1 MLPSLVS
8 SSARDK
14 SAEVVAAASE
24 VSVGSVMVAVAV
36 VPTVGQSVATVQQP
50 GISLS
55 VSLGGR
61 LPLLPAVVAVVVAEA
76 VVAVVAGVGVGSVA
90 VGKVPVAD
98 GPVAVGPVEQPG
110 LSLSLRIGLSL
121 SSGLPLLPR
130 LLNSWLGSGHRGGR
144 DNSNETTMSAGHH
157 SAGVVLAS
165 GGGGVDDGG
174 HGVGGVGEGRAD
186 GVGKV
191 VACGV
196 REGGVGLGVHRGE
209 RGSEKQELH
218 DDGAQKMCGSTMG
231 VSGGL
236 SFYTSGPRNQQR

>member
-1 MLPSLVS
+1 MLPSLLS

-14 SAEVVAAASE
+14 SAKIVAAASE
-24 VSVGSVMVAVAV
+24 VSVGSVVVAVAV
-36 VPTVGQSVATVQQP
+36 VPTVGESVATVQQP
-50 GISLS
+50 GISLRGSLS
-55 VSLGGR
+55 VSLGGC

-76 VVAVVAGVGVGSVA
+76 VVAVVVSVGVGSVA
-90 VGKVPVAD
+90 VGKVTVAD

-121 SSGLPLLPR
+121 SGGLPLLPR
-130 LLNSWLGSGHRGGR
+130 LLNSGLSSGNRGGR
-144 DNSNETTMSAGHH
+144 DNSNEATVSAGHH

-165 GGGGVDDGG
+165 SGGGVDDGG
-174 HGVGGVGEGRAD
+174 DGVGGVGEGRAD

-196 REGGVGLGVHRGE
+196 GEGGVGLGVHGSE

-218 DDGAQKMCGSTMG
+218 DDGAQKMCGG
-231 VSGGL
+231 
-236 SFYTSGPRNQQR
+236 RRR

>member
-1 MLPSLVS
+1 MLASLLS

-24 VSVGSVMVAVAV
+24 VSVGSV
-36 VPTVGQSVATVQQP
+36 
-50 GISLS
+50 
-55 VSLGGR
+55 
-61 LPLLPAVVAVVVAEA
+61 VVAVVVAEA
-76 VVAVVAGVGVGSVA
+76 VVAVVASVGVGSVA
-90 VGKVPVAD
+90 VGKVTVAD

-130 LLNSWLGSGHRGGR
+130 LLNSGLGSGNRGGR
-144 DNSNETTMSAGHH
+144 DNSNEATVSTGHH

-174 HGVGGVGEGRAD
+174 DGVGGVGEGRAV
-186 GVGKV
+186 GVRKV
-191 VACGV
+191 VACRVG
-196 REGGVGLGVHRGE
+196 EGRVGLGVHRGK

-218 DDGAQKMCGSTMG
+218 DDGAQKMCGSTM
-231 VSGGL
+231 
-236 SFYTSGPRNQQR
+236 

>member
-1 MLPSLVS
+1 MLPSLLS

-24 VSVGSVMVAVAV
+24 VSIGSMVVAVAV
-36 VPTVGQSVATVQQP
+36 IPTVGESVATVQQP
-50 GISLS
+50 GISLRGSLS
-55 VSLGGR
+55 VSLSSC
-61 LPLLPAVVAVVVAEA
+61 LPLLPAVVAIVVAKA

-90 VGKVPVAD
+90 VGKVTVAD

-121 SSGLPLLPR
+121 SGGLPLLPR
-130 LLNSWLGSGHRGGR
+130 LLNSGLSRGNRGSR
-144 DNSNETTMSAGHH
+144 DNSNETTVSAGHH
-157 SAGVVLAS
+157 STSVVLAS
-165 GGGGVDDGG
+165 GGGDS
-174 HGVGGVGEGRAD
+174 VGGVGEGRAD

-196 REGGVGLGVHRGE
+196 REGGVGLGVHGGE

-218 DDGAQKMCGSTMG
+218 DDGAQKMC
-231 VSGGL
+231 
-236 SFYTSGPRNQQR
+236 

>member
-1 MLPSLVS
+1 MLPSLLS

-14 SAEVVAAASE
+14 STKVVAAASE

-36 VPTVGQSVATVQQP
+36 VPTVGESVATVQQP
-50 GISLS
+50 GIGLRGSLS

-61 LPLLPAVVAVVVAEA
+61 LPLLPAVVAVVVAKA

-90 VGKVPVAD
+90 VSKVAVAD

-121 SSGLPLLPR
+121 SGGFPLLPR
-130 LLNSWLGSGHRGGR
+130 LLDSGLSSGNRGGR
-144 DNSNETTMSAGHH
+144 DNSNEATVSAGHH
-157 SAGVVLAS
+157 S
-165 GGGGVDDGG
+165 GGGVDDGG
-174 HGVGGVGEGRAD
+174 DGVGGVGEGRAD

-196 REGGVGLGVHRGE
+196 GE
-209 RGSEKQELH
+209 
-218 DDGAQKMCGSTMG
+218 
-231 VSGGL
+231 
-236 SFYTSGPRNQQR
+236 

>member
-1 MLPSLVS
+1 MLPSLLS

-36 VPTVGQSVATVQQP
+36 VPTVGESVATVQQP
-50 GISLS
+50 GVSLRGSLS
-55 VSLGGR
+55 VSLGSR

-76 VVAVVAGVGVGSVA
+76 VVAVVGVGSVA
-90 VGKVPVAD
+90 VGKVTVAD

-110 LSLSLRIGLSL
+110 LGLSLRIGLSL

-130 LLNSWLGSGHRGGR
+130 LLNSGLSSGNRGSR

-165 GGGGVDDGG
+165 GGSGVDDGG
-174 HGVGGVGEGRAD
+174 DGVGGVGEGRAV

-196 REGGVGLGVHRGE
+196 REGGVG
-209 RGSEKQELH
+209 
-218 DDGAQKMCGSTMG
+218 
-231 VSGGL
+231 
-236 SFYTSGPRNQQR
+236 P

>member
-1 MLPSLVS
+1 MLPSLLS

-36 VPTVGQSVATVQQP
+36 VPTVGESVATVQQP
-50 GISLS
+50 GISLRGSLS

-90 VGKVPVAD
+90 VGKVAVAD
-98 GPVAVGPVEQPG
+98 RPVAVGSVEQPG

-121 SSGLPLLPR
+121 SGGFPLLPR
-130 LLNSWLGSGHRGGR
+130 LLNSGLSSGNRGGR

-165 GGGGVDDGG
+165 GGSGVDDGG
-174 HGVGGVGEGRAD
+174 EGVGGVAEGRAV
-186 GVGKV
+186 GVRKV
-191 VACGV
+191 VACRV
-196 REGGVGLGVHRGE
+196 REGGVGLGVHGGE

-218 DDGAQKMCGSTMG
+218 DDGAQKMCG
-231 VSGGL
+231 
-236 SFYTSGPRNQQR
+236 

>member
-1 MLPSLVS
+1 MLPSLLS

-36 VPTVGQSVATVQQP
+36 VPTVGESVATVQQP
-50 GISLS
+50 GISLRGSLS
-55 VSLGGR
+55 VSLGSR
-61 LPLLPAVVAVVVAEA
+61 LPLLPAVVAVVVS
-76 VVAVVAGVGVGSVA
+76 VGVGSVA
-90 VGKVPVAD
+90 VGKVTVAD

-121 SSGLPLLPR
+121 SDGLPLLPR
-130 LLNSWLGSGHRGGR
+130 LLNSGLGSGNRGGR

-174 HGVGGVGEGRAD
+174 EGVGGVGEGRAV
-186 GVGKV
+186 GVRKV
-191 VACGV
+191 VACRVG
-196 REGGVGLGVHRGE
+196 EGRVGLGVHRGK

-218 DDGAQKMCGSTMG
+218 DDGAQKMCG
-231 VSGGL
+231 
-236 SFYTSGPRNQQR
+236 

>member
-1 MLPSLVS
+1 MLPSLLS

-14 SAEVVAAASE
+14 SAEVVAATSE
-24 VSVGSVMVAVAV
+24 VSVGSMMVAVAV
-36 VPTVGQSVATVQQP
+36 VPTIGESVAAVQQP
-50 GISLS
+50 GISLRGSFS
-55 VSLGGR
+55 VSLSSR

-76 VVAVVAGVGVGSVA
+76 VVAVVVSVGVGSVA
-90 VGKVPVAD
+90 VGKVAVAD

-121 SSGLPLLPR
+121 SGGLPLLPR
-130 LLNSWLGSGHRGGR
+130 LLNSGLGRCNRCGR
-144 DNSNETTMSAGHH
+144 DNSNETTVSARHH

-174 HGVGGVGEGRAD
+174 EGVGGVGEGRAV

-196 REGGVGLGVHRGE
+196 GEGGVGLGVHGGK

-218 DDGAQKMCGSTMG
+218 DDGAQKMCG
-231 VSGGL
+231 
-236 SFYTSGPRNQQR
+236 

>member
-1 MLPSLVS
+1 MLPSLLS

-24 VSVGSVMVAVAV
+24 VSIGSMVVAVAV
-36 VPTVGQSVATVQQP
+36 IPTVGESVATVQQP
-50 GISLS
+50 GISLRGSLS
-55 VSLGGR
+55 VSLSSC
-61 LPLLPAVVAVVVAEA
+61 LPLLPA

-90 VGKVPVAD
+90 VGKVAVAD

-110 LSLSLRIGLSL
+110 LSLGLRIGLSL
-121 SSGLPLLPR
+121 SGGLPLLPR
-130 LLNSWLGSGHRGGR
+130 LLNSGLSRGNRCGR
-144 DNSNETTMSAGHH
+144 NNSNKTTVSAGHH

-174 HGVGGVGEGRAD
+174 DSVGGVGEGRAD

-196 REGGVGLGVHRGE
+196 RDGRVGLGVHGGE

-218 DDGAQKMCGSTMG
+218 DDGAQKMC
-231 VSGGL
+231 
-236 SFYTSGPRNQQR
+236 

>member
-1 MLPSLVS
+1 MLPSLLS

-14 SAEVVAAASE
+14 SAKVVAAASE
-24 VSVGSVMVAVAV
+24 VSVGSVVVAVAV
-36 VPTVGQSVATVQQP
+36 VPTVGESVATVQQP
-50 GISLS
+50 GIGLRGSLS
-55 VSLGGR
+55 VSLSSR
-61 LPLLPAVVAVVVAEA
+61 LPLLPA

-90 VGKVPVAD
+90 VSKVAVAD

-121 SSGLPLLPR
+121 SGGLPLLPR
-130 LLNSWLGSGHRGGR
+130 LLNSGLSSGNRGGR
-144 DNSNETTMSAGHH
+144 DNSNKATVSARHH

-165 GGGGVDDGG
+165 GGAGVDDGG
-174 HGVGGVGEGRAD
+174 DGVGGVGEGRAD

-196 REGGVGLGVHRGE
+196 GEGGVGLGVHGGE

-218 DDGAQKMCGSTMG
+218 DDGAQKMC
-231 VSGGL
+231 
-236 SFYTSGPRNQQR
+236 

>member
-1 MLPSLVS
+1 MLPSLLS

-36 VPTVGQSVATVQQP
+36 VPTVGESVATVQQP
-50 GISLS
+50 GISLRGSLS
-55 VSLGGR
+55 VSLGSR
-61 LPLLPAVVAVVVAEA
+61 LPLLPAVVAVVVAQA
-76 VVAVVAGVGVGSVA
+76 VVAIVASVGVGSVA
-90 VGKVPVAD
+90 VGKVTVAD

-130 LLNSWLGSGHRGGR
+130 LLNSWLSRGSR
-144 DNSNETTMSAGHH
+144 DNSNETPVSARHH
-157 SAGVVLAS
+157 SSGVVLAS

-174 HGVGGVGEGRAD
+174 DGVGGVGEGRAD

-191 VACGV
+191 VACSVG
-196 REGGVGLGVHRGE
+196 EGGVGLGVHGGE

-218 DDGAQKMCGSTMG
+218 DDGAQKMC
-231 VSGGL
+231 
-236 SFYTSGPRNQQR
+236 

>member
-1 MLPSLVS
+1 MLPSLLS

-24 VSVGSVMVAVAV
+24 VSIGSMVVAVAV
-36 VPTVGQSVATVQQP
+36 VPTVGESVATVQQP
-50 GISLS
+50 GISLRGSLS
-55 VSLGGR
+55 VSLSSC
-61 LPLLPAVVAVVVAEA
+61 LPLLPAVVAVVVAKA

-90 VGKVPVAD
+90 VGQVAVAD

-130 LLNSWLGSGHRGGR
+130 LLNSGPSSGNRGGR
-144 DNSNETTMSAGHH
+144 DNSNETTVSAGHH

-174 HGVGGVGEGRAD
+174 DGVGGVGEGRAE

-196 REGGVGLGVHRGE
+196 GEGGVGLGVDGGE
-209 RGSEKQELH
+209 RGSKQQELH
-218 DDGAQKMCGSTMG
+218 DDGAQKMC
-231 VSGGL
+231 
-236 SFYTSGPRNQQR
+236 

>member
-1 MLPSLVS
+1 MLPSLLS

-24 VSVGSVMVAVAV
+24 VSIGSMMVAVAV
-36 VPTVGQSVATVQQP
+36 VPTVGESVATVQQP
-50 GISLS
+50 GISLRGSLS
-55 VSLGGR
+55 VSLGSC
-61 LPLLPAVVAVVVAEA
+61 LPLLPAVVAVVVAKA

-90 VGKVPVAD
+90 VGKVAVAD

-110 LSLSLRIGLSL
+110 LGLGLSG
-121 SSGLPLLPR
+121 GLPLLPR
-130 LLNSWLGSGHRGGR
+130 LLNSGLSRGNRCGR
-144 DNSNETTMSAGHH
+144 NNSNKTTVSAGHH

-174 HGVGGVGEGRAD
+174 EGVGGVGEGRAD
-186 GVGKV
+186 GVRKV

-196 REGGVGLGVHRGE
+196 GEGRVGLGVHGGE

-218 DDGAQKMCGSTMG
+218 DDGAQKMC
-231 VSGGL
+231 
-236 SFYTSGPRNQQR
+236 

>member
-1 MLPSLVS
+1 MLPSLLS

-36 VPTVGQSVATVQQP
+36 VSTVGESVATVQQP
-50 GISLS
+50 GISLRGS
-55 VSLGGR
+55 LSLSLGGR
-61 LPLLPAVVAVVVAEA
+61 LPLLPAVVAVVVAKA
-76 VVAVVAGVGVGSVA
+76 VVAVVASVGVGSVA
-90 VGKVPVAD
+90 VGKVTVAD

-110 LSLSLRIGLSL
+110 LGLSLRIGLSL

-130 LLNSWLGSGHRGGR
+130 LLNSGLSSGNRGSR
-144 DNSNETTMSAGHH
+144 DNSNETALSARHH

-165 GGGGVDDGG
+165 GGGSVDNGG
-174 HGVGGVGEGRAD
+174 D

-196 REGGVGLGVHRGE
+196 REGGVGLGVHGGE
-209 RGSEKQELH
+209 RGGEKQELH
-218 DDGAQKMCGSTMG
+218 
-231 VSGGL
+231 
-236 SFYTSGPRNQQR
+236 

>member
-1 MLPSLVS
+1 MLPSLLS

-14 SAEVVAAASE
+14 SAEIVAAASE

-36 VPTVGQSVATVQQP
+36 VPTVGESVATVQQP
-50 GISLS
+50 GISLWGSLS
-55 VSLGGR
+55 VSLSSR

-90 VGKVPVAD
+90 VGKVAVAD

-110 LSLSLRIGLSL
+110 LSLRIGLSL
-121 SSGLPLLPR
+121 SGGLPLLPR
-130 LLNSWLGSGHRGGR
+130 LLNSGLGRCNRCGR
-144 DNSNETTMSAGHH
+144 DNSNETTVSARHH

-174 HGVGGVGEGRAD
+174 EGVGGVGEGRAD

-196 REGGVGLGVHRGE
+196 REGGVGLSVHRGE

-218 DDGAQKMCGSTMG
+218 DDGAQKMCG
-231 VSGGL
+231 
-236 SFYTSGPRNQQR
+236 